1 MQVVRVAVMTFRN
14 LSNKG
19 NFAAEMVD
27 LGMPKVVQSLKL
39 QAWSDEV
46 RFRSTAAL
54 TSEY

>member
-1 MQVVRVAVMTFRN
+1 VVRVAVMTFRN

-46 RFRSTAAL
+46 RFLPTAAF
-54 TSEY
+54 TYEY